1 MTDFLGVLGQQIN
14 NQFSVGE
21 NATHSLDAVVDGQN
35 VKYGSLGDFSKQI
48 DQSSERRYVEEGYL
62 RKDPYNV
69 DPKQFEIL
77 MQEPNATVLI
87 KKKMFSSI
95 GENFRPDFMD
105 SDEKLYYKAIRI
117 LFQNKC
123 RQISALEKLSKI
135 QKITSAAG
143 NISEQL
149 IPIIASLTDDAGSG
163 FSVGGPDLFGGIN
176 SNGEISSF
184 TKVIDRIRRI
194 YAFNT
199 PAETTSWITDS
210 TNLFQSQ
217 FGQGTGV
224 IEITGFTNIS
234 TTVTLD
240 IGSPGTI
247 TLNISDPYQAML
259 ITEYDI
265 EKAIS
270 DATNSFYSHK
280 IFQFGKESAV
290 KNINDLKVRLNQL
303 RSDRKASP
311 ISFRVAPDTL
321 LGNKVT
327 AIIDRQGTTLPFTYN
342 GGFGG
347 IGGGVAVAEE
357 YLNGGSVAGYDGLNV
372 SQQPT
377 FGSDSNVKKLFPDSE
392 LSVFKRL
399 VTAIFNK
406 LQLEANS
413 NNTFQLNN
421 SKTNYTR
428 RKLRQNFSGKLII
441 QPMDT
446 IHVYM
451 NSKTRYDGKLSSGLT
466 NMFNGA
472 GILQNLNKTFTDF
485 KNAADTLFNPSG
497 SVNFQIEKSTYVG
510 PDFPNYLWALIRNQF
525 IAEREGTH
533 VFGGVVDNAVDNWSD
548 GKYTVSVRGKD
559 NTAYFDMGKVNFK
572 PSADTFNGSL
582 FDPLTP
588 FKTKF
593 DRISSN
599 SKDDSPELLD
609 ENKYLLGSSQ
619 DTGSPLVKFKLG
631 PNAGQ
636 RVTQDNYVQDRS
648 IDANTGFITK
658 TFYAPD
664 GLVYKWKEGIGVL
677 VQFGNS
683 LDLNDPNR
691 VGAPSITKDPFAG
704 QDVMNVLSLLISG
717 QPYNFANYWKAVSNF
732 DGAQRD
738 PQSQQDSAY
747 SYYDSLKSNLAK
759 NNIIWGNFIPF
770 KNLVMDEQSYA
781 QVLQAQFKAQQRN
794 VDLDAKLQK
803 LADLRN
809 KVMLMGAGAE
819 LFKQSDVSF
828 HSDKDKVQK
837 KFDFLAED
845 IADIIEEMQRADKS
859 FSALKNIGN
868 DTSIDFNQFIDS
880 SKVSKQASDPQVRRL
895 VRRQINNLTRRMSY
909 NVRGNEDKNLF
920 IVDDFYDKDYDILAY
935 EQSLANGISLYN
947 NEFTSVKDKI
957 AVTADLLN
965 LEVFCDTQGHIRVRP
980 PQYNRMPSSVFYKMM
995 YLKKSYN
1002 IQIFPQFL
1010 EDLFTDQLTG
1020 LKQRLEILE
1029 DQIRLDCAVL
1039 GINTDAAAVS
1049 FILGS
1054 TATEN
1059 SGDTFAFISK
1069 ENSGQI
1075 SEIDKILVQA
1085 QPDQRDDQQRND
1097 FNSIS
1102 QQATSTKDIFS
1113 NVSKSKIILDSL
1125 TKNKL
1130 NQAGYGINDIQSFED
1145 NDRVDQLINR
1155 IQTVSGQRIPR
1166 SSYIVTLE
1174 SVAVNGTSIPLAKKI
1189 DIFKVTNELSDKIRE
1204 RQKILKLFYN
1214 SVKNASEYKSLD
1226 SENDSGN
1233 ALLVPGNFSNSN
1245 IPEVFE
1251 HMIEDE
1257 SYDDYGPG
1265 SGSRFII
1272 RRAQILNLSIQEN
1285 MPRFNYVEVQGQLD
1299 PFLPN
1304 STLPQELNS
1313 FPEGGNGLVSAAA
1326 IDYDMW
1332 RNYGLI
1338 QSSKINVPF
1347 LSDPNT
1353 QCAPYASMILS
1364 RARREVLRGSVTIVG
1379 NEYMQPGEVIF
1390 LEDRG
1395 LLFYVASVKHYYS
1408 QGSSFTTSLE
1418 LTYGHTPGDYIP
1430 ILLDVI
1436 GKLIYNNKDSSNF
1449 IVQRQSN
1456 SSNDSSVGV
1465 IQRDPSSANPN
1476 QVLDTGEKDSFTTS
1490 FTTANTQTINNI
1502 LYTSA
1507 YIINSNNTKGNTVK
1521 ATVELR
1527 IYYDEENT
1535 INSELLSFANTVQET
1550 LTIEDLGPKQ
1560 FGPSNTG
1567 QSRSVTLNSED
1578 VKVVQINM
1586 SDENERGSPS
1596 QKAIDAARNQIGGYS
1611 TNESLIKDRIRF
1623 ALFNNVVDCW
1633 VKFEQVSKEQANS
1646 SVTTDA

>member
-1 MTDFLGVLGQQIN
+1 MSFLATLAQQIN

-21 NATHSLDAVVDGQN
+21 NTTHTLDAVVNGQN
-35 VKYGSLGDFSKQI
+35 VKYGSLGDLSKRI
-48 DQSSERRYVEEGYL
+48 DQSAERRYVEEGYL

-135 QKITSAAG
+135 QKITSAVG

-176 SNGEISSF
+176 SNGEISNF

-199 PAETTSWITDS
+199 SAETTSWITDS

-234 TTVTLD
+234 TLTTLD
-240 IGSPGTI
+240 IGSPGNVSLTV
-247 TLNISDPYQAML
+247 SDPYQAML

-280 IFQFGKESAV
+280 IFQFGKESADQ
-290 KNINDLKVRLNQL
+290 NINDLKVRLNQL

-311 ISFRVAPDTL
+311 ISFRVSPDTL

-327 AIIDRQGTTLPFTYN
+327 AIIDRLGTTILFTYN
-342 GGFGG
+342 SGFGG
-347 IGGGVAVAEE
+347 VGGGVSVADE
-357 YLNGGSVAGYDGLNV
+357 YLKGGDIAGYDGLEI

-377 FGSDSNVKKLFPDSE
+377 FGSNSNVKKLFPDSE

-399 VTAIFNK
+399 VIAIFNK

-413 NNTFQLNN
+413 HNTFQINN
-421 SKTNYTR
+421 NKTNYAR
-428 RKLRQNFSGKLII
+428 RKLRQNFAGKLII

-446 IHVYM
+446 VHIYV
-451 NSKTRYDGKLSSGLT
+451 NSKTRYDGKLSSGLN
-466 NMFNGA
+466 NMFSGA
-472 GILQNLNKTFTDF
+472 GILQNLNKTFTDL
-485 KNAADTLFNPSG
+485 KNAADTLFNPAG
-497 SVNFQIEKSTYVG
+497 SVNFQLEKTTYVG

-525 IAEREGTH
+525 ISEKEGTH
-533 VFGGVVDNAVDNWSD
+533 VFGGIVDAAVDNWSD
-548 GKYTVSVRGKD
+548 GKYMVNIRGRD

-572 PSADTFNGSL
+572 PGIDTFNGSL

-588 FKTKF
+588 FKTRF

-599 SKDDSPELLD
+599 VKDDTPELLD
-609 ENKYLLGSSQ
+609 ENKYLLGNSQ
-619 DTGSPLVKFKLG
+619 DTDSPLVKFKLG

-636 RVTQDNYVQDRS
+636 RATQDNYIQDRS
-648 IDANTGFITK
+648 VDSNTGFITK

-683 LDLNDPNR
+683 LDLNDPSR
-691 VGAPSITKDPFAG
+691 VGTPSITKEPFAG

-717 QPYNFANYWKAVSNF
+717 QPYNFANYWKAVANF
-732 DGAQRD
+732 DGFARD

-747 SYYDSLKSNLAK
+747 SYYDSLKNDLTK

-794 VDLDAKLQK
+794 ADLDAKLQK
-803 LADLRN
+803 LSELN
-809 KVMLMGAGAE
+809 KQIMLMGAGAS
-819 LFKQSDVSF
+819 LFTQSDISF
-828 HSDKDKVQK
+828 SSDRDKVRKQ
-837 KFDFLAED
+837 FDLLATETKS
-845 IADIIEEMQRADKS
+845 IIQEMQKADKS

-880 SKVSKQASDPQVRRL
+880 SKSSKQASDPQIRKL
-895 VRRQINNLTRRMSY
+895 IRRQINNLTRRMSY

-935 EQSLANGISLYN
+935 EQSLTDGIKLYN
-947 NEFTSVKDKI
+947 NEFTSVRDKI
-957 AVTADLLN
+957 AATADLLN

-980 PQYNRMPSSVFYKMM
+980 SQYNRMPSSVFYKMM

-1010 EDLFTDQLTG
+1010 EDLFTDQLTA

-1039 GINTDAAAVS
+1039 GINTDSAAVE

-1054 TATEN
+1054 NVTGG
-1059 SGDTFAFISK
+1059 SGDTFSFLSK
-1069 ENSGQI
+1069 EDSGQI
-1075 SEIDKILVQA
+1075 SQINEILSQA
-1085 QPDQRDDQQRND
+1085 QPDQRDDLQRND

-1102 QQATSTKDIFS
+1102 QQANSTKDIFS
-1113 NVSKSKIILDSL
+1113 NAQRSTIILDSIE
-1125 TKNKL
+1125 KHKL
-1130 NQAGYGINDIQSFED
+1130 SQSGYGINDIQSFED
-1145 NDRVDQLINR
+1145 NDRVDELIAR
-1155 IQTVSGQRIPR
+1155 IQTVSGQKIPK
-1166 SSYIVTLE
+1166 SSYITTLE
-1174 SVAVNGTSIPLAKKI
+1174 NVAVNGTSIPLAKNI
-1189 DIFKVTNELSDKIRE
+1189 DIFKVTNEIADKIRE
-1204 RQKILKLFYN
+1204 RQKILKLFFN
-1214 SVKNASEYKSLD
+1214 SIKNAAEYKSLD
-1226 SENDSGN
+1226 SNNDSSN
-1233 ALLVPGNFSNSN
+1233 ALLVPGNFSNTN

-1265 SGSRFII
+1265 SGSRYII

-1285 MPRFNYVEVQGQLD
+1285 PPRFNSVIVQGVLN
-1299 PFLPN
+1299 PLAPTALP
-1304 STLPQELNS
+1304 EGLNS
-1313 FPEGGNGLVSAAA
+1313 FPSNGNGMVTAAA
-1326 IDYDMW
+1326 VDYDMW
-1332 RNYGLI
+1332 RNYGLL
-1338 QSSKINVPF
+1338 QTSPINVPF

-1364 RARREVLRGSVTIVG
+1364 RARREVLRGSVTLVG
-1379 NEYMQPGEVIF
+1379 NEYMQPGEVVF

-1395 LLFYVASVKHYYS
+1395 LLFYVSSVKHDYS
-1408 QGSSFTTSLE
+1408 QGSSFTTTLE

-1430 ILLDVI
+1430 IPLDVI
-1436 GKLIYNNKDSSNF
+1436 GKLIYNNKDSSSF
-1449 IVQRQSN
+1449 IIQRQS
-1456 SSNDSSVGV
+1456 SSANDSSIGV
-1465 IQRDPSSANPN
+1465 VQRDPSSANPN
-1476 QVLDTGEKDSFTTS
+1476 QVLDTGEKNSFTTS
-1490 FTTANTQTINNI
+1490 FTAVNTQTINNI

-1507 YIINSNNTKGNTVK
+1507 YIINSNNTQGNTIK
-1521 ATVELR
+1521 ASVELR
-1527 IYYDEENT
+1527 IYYDDNT
-1535 INSELLSFANTVQET
+1535 PLNNDLLIFANNVQET
-1550 LTIEDLGPKQ
+1550 LTIENLGPKQ
-1560 FGPSNTG
+1560 IATSNTG
-1567 QSRSVTLNSED
+1567 NSRTVTLNKDD
-1578 VKVVQINM
+1578 VKIVQVNM
-1586 SDENERGSPS
+1586 SDDNERSSPS
-1596 QKAIDAARNQIGGYS
+1596 QKAIDAARNQINGYS
-1611 TNESLIKDRIRF
+1611 SNESAIKDRIRI
-1623 ALFNNVVDCW
+1623 ALFNNIVDCW
-1633 VKFEQVSKEQANS
+1633 IKFEQVSTEQANLI
-1646 SVTTDA
+1646 VG